1 MSKELTLYDKLLIAE
16 EVIEIMITMK
26 KDQIR
31 DEPNESIWKKQLEQ
45 YHIML
50 GDIMGEKE
58 SWFDEDIDKKES
70 DNRRQS
76 EARLE
81 QKVYATKISD
91 KYINKMDPFA
101 DYMSAN
107 NPHEIEYFDNPISDE
122 VYDLISEYQDKLQKI
137 AEDYDLDNQEI
148 NQTVKKVNTF
158 IDKYSDK
165 HMKKWNKYYPQKEVT
180 S

>member
-1 MSKELTLYDKLLIAE
+1 MSEELTLYDKLLIAE

-81 QKVYATKISD
+81 QK
-91 KYINKMDPFA
+91 
-101 DYMSAN
+101 
-107 NPHEIEYFDNPISDE
+107 
-122 VYDLISEYQDKLQKI
+122 
-137 AEDYDLDNQEI
+137 DYDLDNQEI

>member
-1 MSKELTLYDKLLIAE
+1 MSEELTLYDKLLIAE

-76 EARLE
+76 EAR
-81 QKVYATKISD
+81 
-91 KYINKMDPFA
+91 
-101 DYMSAN
+101 
-107 NPHEIEYFDNPISDE
+107 
-122 VYDLISEYQDKLQKI
+122 
-137 AEDYDLDNQEI
+137 
-148 NQTVKKVNTF
+148 
-158 IDKYSDK
+158 
-165 HMKKWNKYYPQKEVT
+165 
-180 S
+180 